1 MGNYEVEARYRD
13 AHRDDIN
20 ARKRLWHAQTSER
33 INAIR
38 RERYPDKRNTVLAR
52 QCLRCACPL
61 CERELCKG
69 YMGRHFA
76 RMHPQFIQ
84 DRDAS

>member
-1 MGNYEVEARYRD
+1 MGNREVEARYRD
-13 AHRDDIN
+13 AYRDDIN
-20 ARKRLWHAQTSER
+20 ARKRLWHAQNSVR

-38 RERYPDKRNTVLAR
+38 RARYPDKRNTVLAR